1 MVLKLR
7 KILIILVLFET
18 LTAIES
24 AVKGSIDL
32 DSFTFEKVS

>member
-18 LTAIES
+18 LIAIEG

-32 DSFTFEKVS
+32 DAFTFEKVS

>member
-18 LTAIES
+18 LIATES
-24 AVKGSIDL
+24 AVKSSIDL